1 MEYQKS
7 DFDALLNDADL
18 FDPQE
23 DFSMTIGRE
32 LDFDTLFS
40 DDLKLFNHDG
50 TTGGLFEKSDS
61 TWASNVHLQKF
72 SSSELFNNNLLDDF
86 DVKSSISLIEDSTE
100 STKLSDTSYKIAQEI
115 FEPNESKSV
124 KISESQ
130 KLIFSPSIVVSSQV
144 AKQPQ
149 KKLDSEVIKPSES
162 SNPLLVKIKTAHSP
176 PEQKK
181 VSLFLKYDSLSSAQ
195 PILQKQA
202 QPQVAQS
209 NLKVNSVRILKQSKS
224 NSPLKTCLINLAPK
238 VSNQEKPIA
247 RNTNYCITTQAS
259 SSKSHKIVS
268 LPKSNTTHRPIA
280 PQPII
285 RALEFNNYSNFK
297 HKSLI
302 LPKTETFVTVS
313 TPSSVFTSRPLKTL
327 LKICPGS
334 PSILKSSTVSKPS
347 AVKSQTLALLKNG
360 PSKPIHEKE
369 PTPDST
375 SGKLDQWVP
384 CKVCGDKASGYHYG
398 VTSCEGC
405 KGFFRRSIQ
414 RSLEYKCLRDEKCL
428 VIRLN
433 RNRCQ
438 FCRFQKCLAVGMSR
452 ESVRYGRVPKN
463 TRIIDQKSG
472 SHSEVRKQENLDI
485 MVKTTSEAFKENC
498 MKIETATIF
507 CSSHD
512 KYYVWKEFAGHMND
526 SIHDI
531 VEFAKRMPGFA
542 NLCHEDQLVLVKQGS
557 FPVWVITQVV
567 DTVHEWPNQ
576 INIGKNG
583 TCISVKQLNLLY
595 PTALCERLV
604 KLVITMKSLKIS
616 EEEAALLSCLT
627 LLQPDQ
633 ATLKDRAA
641 VSLSSHHMVD
651 CLQSVV
657 EGKIAPHLAT
667 HAAELITSLNQLNR
681 CHQAALLPYR
691 ENPLYSSALP
701 PLFSEIFDF
710 RKTDRL

>member
-7 DFDALLNDADL
+7 DFDSLLNDADL
-18 FDPQE
+18 FDPKE
-23 DFSMTIGRE
+23 DFSFTIGRD

-40 DDLKLFNHDG
+40 DDLKLFNHDE
-50 TTGGLFEKSDS
+50 TTGGLFEKNDS

-72 SSSELFNNNLLDDF
+72 SSSELFNNNILDDF
-86 DVKSSISLIEDSTE
+86 EVKSTI
-100 STKLSDTSYKIAQEI
+100 
-115 FEPNESKSV
+115 SV
-124 KISESQ
+124 KDEQNEKRKQVGSSNETDPNILEPEEKEILNVSKHPKNLCSTPISN
-130 KLIFSPSIVVSSQV
+130 KPMISSNN
-144 AKQPQ
+144 
-149 KKLDSEVIKPSES
+149 EVIKASES
-162 SNPLLVKIKTAHSP
+162 SGPLLVKIKSSESP
-176 PEQKK
+176 TEQKK
-181 VSLFLKYDSLSSAQ
+181 VSLFVKYDSLTSSE
-195 PILQKQA
+195 PTVQKP
-202 QPQVAQS
+202 PQQQVTQS
-209 NLKVNSVRILKQSKS
+209 NFKVNSVRILKQSKS

-238 VSNQEKPIA
+238 VSDQEHAIA
-247 RNTNYCITTQAS
+247 RNPNYCVTTQAS
-259 SSKSHKIVS
+259 STKTHKIVS
-268 LPKSNTTHRPIA
+268 LPKSSTTHRAIA

-285 RALEFNNYSNFK
+285 RALQFNNYSNFK

-302 LPKTETFVTVS
+302 LPKTETFITVS
-313 TPSSVFTSRPLKTL
+313 NPSSVFASRPLKTL
-327 LKICPGS
+327 LKICPSS
-334 PSILKSSTVSKPS
+334 PSLLKPSTTLKQS

-360 PSKPIHEKE
+360 PSKPGSEKE
-369 PTPDST
+369 STPDST
-375 SGKLDQWVP
+375 CVKLDQWVP

-463 TRIIDQKSG
+463 SRVINHKNG

-485 MVKTTSEAFKENC
+485 MVKTASEAFKENC
-498 MKIETATIF
+498 MKIEKTAIF

-512 KYYVWKEFAGHMND
+512 KYYIWKEFAGHMND

-567 DTVHEWPNQ
+567 GTAQAWPQQ
-576 INIGKNG
+576 INIGKAG
-583 TCISVKQLNLLY
+583 ACISVKQLNMLY
-595 PTALCERLV
+595 PATLCDRLV
-604 KLVITMKSLKIS
+604 KLVTTMKTLKMS
-616 EEEAALLSCLT
+616 DDEAALLSCLA

-633 ATLKDRAA
+633 ATLRDRAA
-641 VSLSSHHMVD
+641 VSLGSHHMVD

-657 EGKIAPHLAT
+657 EGKTTPHLAT
-667 HAAELITSLNQLNR
+667 HAVELISSLNQLNR
-681 CHQAALLPYR
+681 SHQAALLPYR
-691 ENPLYSSALP
+691 ENPLYSSGLP
-701 PLFSEIFDF
+701 PLFSEIFEF
-710 RKTDRL
+710 RKTDNRV

>member
-1 MEYQKS
+1 M
-7 DFDALLNDADL
+7 
-18 FDPQE
+18 
-23 DFSMTIGRE
+23 
-32 LDFDTLFS
+32 
-40 DDLKLFNHDG
+40 
-50 TTGGLFEKSDS
+50 
-61 TWASNVHLQKF
+61 
-72 SSSELFNNNLLDDF
+72 
-86 DVKSSISLIEDSTE
+86 
-100 STKLSDTSYKIAQEI
+100 
-115 FEPNESKSV
+115 
-124 KISESQ
+124 
-130 KLIFSPSIVVSSQV
+130 
-144 AKQPQ
+144 
-149 KKLDSEVIKPSES
+149 
-162 SNPLLVKIKTAHSP
+162 
-176 PEQKK
+176 
-181 VSLFLKYDSLSSAQ
+181 
-195 PILQKQA
+195 
-202 QPQVAQS
+202 
-209 NLKVNSVRILKQSKS
+209 
-224 NSPLKTCLINLAPK
+224 
-238 VSNQEKPIA
+238 
-247 RNTNYCITTQAS
+247 
-259 SSKSHKIVS
+259 
-268 LPKSNTTHRPIA
+268 
-280 PQPII
+280 
-285 RALEFNNYSNFK
+285 
-297 HKSLI
+297 
-302 LPKTETFVTVS
+302 
-313 TPSSVFTSRPLKTL
+313 
-327 LKICPGS
+327 
-334 PSILKSSTVSKPS
+334 
-347 AVKSQTLALLKNG
+347 
-360 PSKPIHEKE
+360 
-369 PTPDST
+369 
-375 SGKLDQWVP
+375 
-384 CKVCGDKASGYHYG
+384 
-398 VTSCEGC
+398 
-405 KGFFRRSIQ
+405 
-414 RSLEYKCLRDEKCL
+414 
-428 VIRLN
+428 
-433 RNRCQ
+433 
-438 FCRFQKCLAVGMSR
+438 
-452 ESVRYGRVPKN
+452 RYGRVPKN

-531 VEFAKRMPGFA
+531 VEFAKRMPGFS

-604 KLVITMKSLKIS
+604 NLVITMKSLKIS

-710 RKTDRL
+710 RKADRL